1 MGAARNKQRQKLARK
16 PGWSLLFSLFEKEDT
31 DLEGCLDLLLL
42 WESEN
47 AIELNFWTF
56 I

>member
-1 MGAARNKQRQKLARK
+1 MGAARK
-16 PGWSLLFSLFEKEDT
+16 PGWPLLFSLFEKEDT
-31 DLEGCLDLLLL
+31 DLEGCLNLLLL

-47 AIELNFWTF
+47 AIELNFWMF